1 MPIEIISD
9 RIKKLQNEKDA
20 LENNLETEKIER
32 QSSESIERF
41 RQLVAGIEDVLN
53 EPVEKKRLYIGEIV
67 RSITINGQNVSI
79 DWRI

>member
-1 MPIEIISD
+1 MKIY
-9 RIKKLQNEKDA
+9 QNEKDA
-20 LENNLETEKIER
+20 LQNNLEADRIEQ
-32 QSSESIERF
+32 QSLESIERF

-53 EPVEKKRLYIGEIV
+53 DPVEKKRLYIGEIV